1 MTTMLESAR
10 ALAPEMT
17 AVRRDIHQHPELGF
31 QEFRTAGLVADKLR
45 AMGLEVSTGV
55 GKTGVVAHLGEG
67 KPVVAIRADM
77 DALPILE
84 ANEVSYTSV
93 NPGVMHACGHDSHT
107 AILLAVAKMLTEMP
121 DRPAGEL
128 RFLFQ
133 PCEETND
140 AEGKSGAQ
148 RMIDDGALEG
158 VDRVIAL
165 HVDSDLPA
173 GKLFTPSGYM
183 TANVDN
189 FFATII
195 GQGAHGAHPDQ
206 GVDPIYL
213 LGQVINALQ
222 GIRARRIDPSRPA
235 VVTIGTVR
243 AGLAGGENVIPN
255 EATLSGTLRSY
266 DDETREK
273 LIVEVERALSV
284 SKALGGDFKLEVV
297 RGCPSTYN
305 DPLVTEL
312 IRSTAVDLFGESALI
327 ERERSLGGEDF
338 SYMTREAPGAM
349 FLLGAKKD
357 AVKRAH
363 HNPLFDIDESAM
375 PVGAAMLAEVA
386 TRLLVSAAPKR

>member
-1 MTTMLESAR
+1 MTNLLEKAH
-10 ALAPEMT
+10 AVAPEMI

-45 AMGLEVSTGV
+45 ALGLEVSTGV

-67 KPVVAIRADM
+67 TPIVAIRADM

-84 ANEVSYTSV
+84 ANDVSYASAS
-93 NPGVMHACGHDSHT
+93 PGVMHACGHDGHT
-107 AILLAVAKMLTEMP
+107 AMLLGAAKILTEMP
-121 DRPAGEL
+121 DRPTGEI

-148 RMIDDGALEG
+148 RMIDDGALQG
-158 VDRVIAL
+158 VDHVIAL
-165 HVDSDLPA
+165 HVDSDLESGLIFA
-173 GKLFTPSGYM
+173 PSGFM

-206 GVDPIYL
+206 GVDPIYVL
-213 LGQVINALQ
+213 AQVINAIQ
-222 GIRARRIDPSRPA
+222 GIRARRINPGRPA
-235 VVTIGTVR
+235 VVTIGTVHG
-243 AGLAGGENVIPN
+243 GLPGGENVIPN
-255 EATLSGTLRSY
+255 EVTLSGTLRSY
-266 DDETREK
+266 DDQTREK
-273 LIVEVERALSV
+273 LIIEVERALGV
-284 SKALGGDFKLEVV
+284 AKALGGDFKLEIVK
-297 RGCPSTYN
+297 GCPSTYN
-305 DPLVTEL
+305 DPKVTEL
-312 IRSTAVDLFGESALI
+312 IRETVVDMFGQHTLI
-327 ERERSLGGEDF
+327 ERELSLGGEDF

-363 HNPLFDIDESAM
+363 HNPLFDIDENVL
-375 PVGAAMLAEVA
+375 PRGAAMLAETA
-386 TRLLVSAAPKR
+386 LRLLMGAASKR